1 MFTLTIFT
9 AVAILIGF
17 FGGTFWLAT
26 AVTGIVFAK
35 LFPLVAIFI
44 VLTAFGLAALRLYRR
59 W

>member
-17 FGGTFWLAT
+17 FGGTFWLAA
-26 AVTGIVFAK
+26 AVTGAVFVK

-44 VLTAFGLAALRLYRR
+44 VVTAIGLVAHRLYRGR
-59 W
+59 